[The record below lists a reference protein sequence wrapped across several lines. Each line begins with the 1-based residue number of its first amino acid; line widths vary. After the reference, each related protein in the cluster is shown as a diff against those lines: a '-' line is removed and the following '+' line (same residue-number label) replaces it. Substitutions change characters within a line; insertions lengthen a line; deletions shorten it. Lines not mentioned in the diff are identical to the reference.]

1 MKRLLVLIIV
11 GMALALGVSAI
22 VSHDPGYVRI
32 SYGNWLIESNLVI
45 AALAIAILLTLL
57 VWLLGLKRKL
67 VHSSKSVSKWFGRS
81 AESRATI
88 KTEKGLIALL
98 EGNWGVASKLLSKSA
113 TKSHKPLIN
122 YLAAAH
128 ASNELGQVKD
138 AELMLKKA
146 YDSTEDSDF
155 AVGIAQ
161 AQIQYQQGQY
171 EPCLA
176 TLLRLHKQQAH
187 HPFVLKLLKSV
198 YLKLEDWHN
207 LIKLLPSLQKD
218 AKLGT
223 DEIKAVES
231 LAWNNLFVQKTDEL
245 INRAQQDA
253 ADDILAGLWQCVP
266 TPLQFDAQ
274 LLETYALQLIR
285 LNNDHE
291 CETLIRK
298 ALEKKWDDRLVR
310 VYGMVAAQNTSEQ
323 LIHAEQWLKSRP
335 NNASLLLALGRLCLR
350 NGLWGK
356 AQEYFEASNKLHENK
371 ESLAEL
377 CRLNIRLNA
386 KNNADKEVF
395 EGLIENLELP
405 KLPLPESR

>member
-253 ADDILAGLWQCVP
+253 ADDILAG
-266 TPLQFDAQ
+266 
-274 LLETYALQLIR
+274 
-285 LNNDHE
+285 
-291 CETLIRK
+291 
-298 ALEKKWDDRLVR
+298 
-310 VYGMVAAQNTSEQ
+310 
-323 LIHAEQWLKSRP
+323 
-335 NNASLLLALGRLCLR
+335 
-350 NGLWGK
+350 
-356 AQEYFEASNKLHENK
+356 
-371 ESLAEL
+371 
-377 CRLNIRLNA
+377 
-386 KNNADKEVF
+386 
-395 EGLIENLELP
+395 
-405 KLPLPESR
+405 

>member
-1 MKRLLVLIIV
+1 
-11 GMALALGVSAI
+11 
-22 VSHDPGYVRI
+22 
-32 SYGNWLIESNLVI
+32 
-45 AALAIAILLTLL
+45 
-57 VWLLGLKRKL
+57 
-67 VHSSKSVSKWFGRS
+67 
-81 AESRATI
+81 
-88 KTEKGLIALL
+88 
-98 EGNWGVASKLLSKSA
+98 
-113 TKSHKPLIN
+113 
-122 YLAAAH
+122 
-128 ASNELGQVKD
+128 
-138 AELMLKKA
+138 